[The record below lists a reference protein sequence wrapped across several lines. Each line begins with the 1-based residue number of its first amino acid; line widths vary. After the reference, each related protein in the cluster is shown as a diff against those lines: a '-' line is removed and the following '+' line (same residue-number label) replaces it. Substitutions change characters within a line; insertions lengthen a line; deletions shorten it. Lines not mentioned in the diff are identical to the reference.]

1 MHEEM
6 TKIPLPGRLRAAPS
20 ALASAA
26 SWLAF
31 LAPEEAKAD
40 GIMAIIADGK
50 PWAVETMEGGRGSM
64 TFFADGTGHMRA
76 ELISVRMT
84 WMPMGNGF
92 CLTGG
97 PMRAR
102 CVTLRAWSRGYVGI
116 EDGQETLRLS
126 R

>member
-31 LAPEEAKAD
+31 LEEAKAD

>member
-1 MHEEM
+1 MQIEM
-6 TKIPLPGRLRAAPS
+6 TKPPLPGRLRTAPS

-31 LAPEEAKAD
+31 LAPEEAKAE
-40 GIMAIIADGK
+40 GIMAIIADGE
-50 PWAVETMEGGRGSM
+50 PWAVETVEGGRGSM

-76 ELISVRMT
+76 ELISMRMT
-84 WMPMGNGF
+84 WVPMGDGF

-102 CVTLRAWSRGYVGI
+102 CIALRAWSRGYVGI
-116 EDGQETLRLS
+116 EDGQETLRFS

>member
-1 MHEEM
+1 MHDEM
-6 TKIPLPGRLRAAPS
+6 TKIELHGRSRGAPS

-31 LAPEEAKAD
+31 LVPEETKAD
-40 GIMAIIADGK
+40 GIMAIIADGE
-50 PWAVETMEGGRGSM
+50 PWVVETMEGGRGSM

-76 ELISVRMT
+76 ELISVRIT
-84 WMPMGNGF
+84 WIPMVDGF

-102 CVTLRAWSRGYVGI
+102 CIALRAWSRGYVGI
-116 EDGQETLRLS
+116 EDGQETVRFS

>member
-1 MHEEM
+1 MHNEM
-6 TKIPLPGRLRAAPS
+6 TKIELPERSRGAPS

-31 LAPEEAKAD
+31 LVPEETKAD
-40 GIMAIIADGK
+40 GIMAIIADGE
-50 PWAVETMEGGRGSM
+50 PWAVETIEGGRGSM

-76 ELISVRMT
+76 ELISLRMT
-84 WMPMGNGF
+84 WVPMGNGF

-102 CVTLRAWSRGYVGI
+102 CIALHAWSRGYIGT
-116 EDGQETLRLS
+116 EDGQETLRFS